1 MKLKTYILVA
11 LASMFGLQTT
21 AQSSQEAN
29 KTLHSYIQA
38 PDMQQDAKI
47 DYSTSGA
54 KNTVYTNEFDDE
66 TDWTFTNEGEQGTWN
81 IVTEASPNV
90 ADFMGAM
97 QSVTPE
103 NGFGEFDGVSFLLD
117 SDDVLPQNSIL
128 ELNDII
134 DCSELADVAIT
145 FNQRARAFNYDENYL
160 EVSNDGGNSWAPFLV
175 NDDLVTNEA
184 AIQGELTI
192 DVTNVAAGQADIRV
206 RFRWASDALAG
217 NPDLTQDQVNSF
229 GSGYGWMIDDL
240 VVSSLP
246 ENEVIIGETFYDD
259 HFETFFELGGSYFY
273 ASEETTDLDQVTSF
287 EYHTQPDYSTREFNF
302 ACGVTNGGALE
313 QTGVTL
319 VVTLTD
325 PDGTA
330 ETLSSDPITLA
341 PGVTDTIRFY
351 GQVPANWAINGEAD
365 LPNGLY
371 EVGFTV
377 VQDQE
382 DEFPG
387 NNVGVSLFTR
397 ISDDVTEGGAIIQ
410 HENSL
415 TQLGA
420 DGQDIISGTRYSFS
434 AGDANRAITK
444 VRFALNDES
453 IDGVG
458 EQIFL
463 NVRTGSVLEE
473 ENEDNPMNLFFS
485 YNEDDDDA
493 VIYEVDED
501 ELSPTSTPVW
511 IEVTLP
517 SAVLIEPGL
526 IYQAEMRLPLFGE
539 ELVFLGT
546 TSTRKAS
553 SSVLLDFDDLSTG
566 PQGWYFFGGSVYNL
580 SFGTELITSVS
591 DISYESGIKLT
602 QNFPNPVVDNTRIQF
617 QLDEAAAVTFEVF
630 DITGKLVYS
639 EDRGN
644 VPALTNQVVDFNRAG
659 LAAGTYT
666 YGVVTESERL
676 TRKMIIL

>member
-1 MKLKTYILVA
+1 MKLKFYLLGG
-11 LASMFGLQTT
+11 LAATFSLQTT
-21 AQSSQEAN
+21 AQSSQEAK
-29 KTLHSYIQA
+29 KTIHSYIQA
-38 PDMQQDAKI
+38 PEMQQDAKI

-66 TDWTFTNEGEQGTWN
+66 AEWTFTNEGEQGTWN
-81 IVTEASPNV
+81 IVTTASPNV
-90 ADFMGAM
+90 DDFMGAM
-97 QSVTPE
+97 QSVTPG
-103 NGFGEFDGVSFLLD
+103 NGFGEFDAISFLLD

-128 ELNDII
+128 ELNEII
-134 DCSELADVAIT
+134 NCSELADVAIT
-145 FNQRARAFNYDENYL
+145 FNQRARAFNVDENFL
-160 EVSNDGGNSWAPFLV
+160 EVSNDGGNSWVPFNI
-175 NDDLVTNEA
+175 NDNLVTNEP
-184 AIQGELTI
+184 AIQGEKTI
-192 DVTNVAAGQADIRV
+192 DVSGIAAGQADIRI
-206 RFRWASDALAG
+206 RFRWASDYLAAQ
-217 NPDLTQDQVNSF
+217 PDAPQSDANSF

-371 EVGFTV
+371 GIGFAV

-387 NNVGVSLFTR
+387 NNVGVSLSTR
-397 ISDDVTEGGAIIQ
+397 ISDNATEGGAFIQ

-420 DGQDIISGTRYSFS
+420 DGQDIIAGTRYSFS
-434 AGDANRAITK
+434 PGDANRVITS

-458 EQIFL
+458 EQVFL

-485 YNEDDDDA
+485 YNEDDA

-517 SAVLIEPGL
+517 NPVLIEPGL

-539 ELVFLGT
+539 ELVFVGT

-566 PQGWYFFGGSVYNL
+566 PQGWFFFGGSVYNL
-580 SFGTELITSVS
+580 AFGTENILSVS
-591 DISYESGIKLT
+591 DVSYESGIKLT
-602 QNFPNPVVDNTRIQF
+602 QNFPNPVVDNTTIQF
-617 QLDEAAAVTFEVF
+617 QLDEVAAVTFEVF

-639 EDRGN
+639 EDLGN
-644 VPALTNQVVDFNRAG
+644 VPALTNQLVDFNRAG
-659 LAAGTYT
+659 LASGTYT
-666 YGVVTESERL
+666 YGVVTENERL